1 MECHFPI
8 LTLTL
13 MSSTNVPCFWVLI
26 FTVLMSQTGL
36 NTGMSEMAQRVEH
49 LTRYSKGQGSN
60 PCLVCHYFFHSITG
74 QFNNTCLIFR
84 SNYNKLL
91 NMFFIGYIFFKG
103 YSLKVLIYC
112 KLYFAPHLNCSLCL
126 ELSIENKLLSVS
138 KWCTLSNSML

>member
-1 MECHFPI
+1 MECHFWI

-13 MSSTNVPCFWVLI
+13 ISSTNVPCFWVLS

-36 NTGMSEMAQRVEH
+36 NTGLSEMAQRVEH

-60 PCLVCHYFFHSITG
+60 PSLVRHYLFHSVTG
-74 QFNNTCLIFR
+74 QFKNTCLISQ

-91 NMFFIGYIFFKG
+91 YMFSIGYIFFIG

-126 ELSIENKLLSVS
+126 ELSIENKLLLVS
-138 KWCTLSNSML
+138 KWCTLSDSML

>member
-1 MECHFPI
+1 MECHFWI

-13 MSSTNVPCFWVLI
+13 IPSTNVPCFWVLF

-60 PCLVCHYFFHSITG
+60 PCLVRRYFFHPITG
-74 QFNNTCLIFR
+74 NFNNTCLIFW

-91 NMFFIGYIFFKG
+91 YIFFIGY
-103 YSLKVLIYC
+103 SLKDLIYR

-126 ELSIENKLLSVS
+126 KLSIENKLLLVL
-138 KWCTLSNSML
+138 KWCTLSKSML